1 MRVQPSR
8 DNGVGPVQSKAAR
21 AAEWLE
27 RYLRMSSIIG
37 IRAMLFTISL
47 LIIYLAIGSSLT
59 VINSPRVPSNFLSV
73 TNPSF
78 YLIGTG
84 ISLFVTQATASLIL
98 YQFLTGIED
107 VRSQLVVLMSY
118 IGLGCGA
125 AALRFLLFRTVELVY
140 ATVLIPSKFIHL
152 STIPII
158 ETLCPYIGYK
168 RYRVSDLIFSIGF
181 EWSPR
186 AGFKR

>member
-1 MRVQPSR
+1 
-8 DNGVGPVQSKAAR
+8 
-21 AAEWLE
+21 
-27 RYLRMSSIIG
+27 MSSIIG

-47 LIIYLAIGSSLT
+47 LITYLAIGSALT
-59 VINSPRVPSNFLSV
+59 VINSPQAPSNFLSV
-73 TNPSF
+73 TDPGF

-125 AALRFLLFRTVELVY
+125 AALRFLLFRTVELFMR
-140 ATVLIPSKFIHL
+140 LF
-152 STIPII
+152 
-158 ETLCPYIGYK
+158 
-168 RYRVSDLIFSIGF
+168 
-181 EWSPR
+181 
-186 AGFKR
+186 